1 MNLKKIAIIGR
12 PNVGKSAIFN
22 LLTSTRNAIVSDM
35 PGMTRDR
42 NLGVGNLLGLRFNII
57 DTAGVDVASRD
68 QMALLM
74 NKQSFN
80 AVCEADVVLFVID
93 SSAVIHEEMEIA
105 DWLRKTMA
113 KVGQRPVLLIANKSD
128 NKRYANHEFFS
139 LGFGDPIYMSAKHKL
154 GLDGLYYQLTD
165 LIEPL
170 DDITTPEDA
179 VRVAVL
185 GRPNVGKSTLFNCI
199 LGEERAITSD
209 VAGTTRDAISSFITH
224 DGVRIELIDTA
235 GSRKNKS
242 ANSYA
247 ESLSV
252 KITGASVAKAHVV
265 VLVVDA
271 SSPFDVR
278 DLQLANHVIDEGR
291 ALIIALN
298 KCDLI
303 KRNEWNSFVENC
315 KQKLGRK
322 LSESYNV
329 VRISAIKNQNVD
341 ELLDAVIASYQEW
354 NTFVSVNALNNWIRK
369 AVTARPPS
377 TIDKRCPKLSFI
389 KQVSSRPPSFV
400 VFGTKVSVIE
410 KSYIRYLENSLR
422 REFALPYTPVRI
434 SVKQKDNPFKVRGQS
449 HKEGNLKRKA

>member
-22 LLTSTRNAIVSDM
+22 LLTSKKNAIVSDM

-42 NLGVGNLLGLRFNII
+42 NLGVANLLGLRFNII
-57 DTAGVDVASRD
+57 DTAGVDTDSKD

-93 SSAVIHEEMEIA
+93 SSAVIHEEIEIA
-105 DWLRKTMA
+105 DWLRNTMA

-139 LGFGDPIYMSAKHKL
+139 LGFGDPIYMSAVHKL
-154 GLDGLYYQLTD
+154 GIDSLYYKLSE
-165 LIEPL
+165 LIEPAEAEEPVNA
-170 DDITTPEDA
+170 I
-179 VRVAVL
+179 RVAVL

-252 KITGASVAKAHVV
+252 KITDASVAKAHVV

-322 LSESYNV
+322 LSESYKV

-341 ELLDAVIASYQEW
+341 GLLDAVIDSYKEW

-369 AVTARPPS
+369 AVTSRPPS

-400 VFGTKVSVIE
+400 VFGTKVSVME

-422 REFALPYTPVRI
+422 REFVLPYTPIRI
-434 SVKQKDNPFKVRGQS
+434 SVKQKDNPFKVKGQS